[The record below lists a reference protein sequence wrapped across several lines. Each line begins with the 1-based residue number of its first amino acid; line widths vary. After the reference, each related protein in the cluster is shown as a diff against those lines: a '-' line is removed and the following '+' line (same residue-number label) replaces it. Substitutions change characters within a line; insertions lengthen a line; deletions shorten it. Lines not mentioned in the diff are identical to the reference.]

1 MAVIW
6 RRRNVLNWI
15 VSMVVAGGPTPI
27 WHQDILKRHGEIG
40 QLYIHRYAI
49 LFQSWPVVSAA
60 LRKTATLLNARELR
74 NLRNYVLQGRKVTIV
89 TDHLDNAWFSAIATS
104 SLSIEKKNTSPNG
117 CYGCNVVTFFTWYY
131 FTSFFFAFLWLHRR
145 IVCNDC
151 NAVYSRL
158 MLFFVKRHRMLPV
171 QFMTQYKPIP
181 SSCFI
186 KLNVCI
192 LDIHSHHRW

>member
-40 QLYIHRYAI
+40 QLYIYRYAT
-49 LFQSWPVVSAA
+49 LFQSCPVVSAA
-60 LRKTATLLNARELR
+60 LQKTATLFSARELR
-74 NLRNYVLQGRKVTIV
+74 NLRNYVFLQGRKVTIV

-104 SLSIEKKNTSPNG
+104 SLSIGKKHLSKWMSRLQ
-117 CYGCNVVTFFTWYY
+117 CCHFLYMELFYLILFCL
-131 FTSFFFAFLWLHRR
+131 FLWLHRR

-158 MLFFVKRHRMLPV
+158 MLFLWSAIECY
-171 QFMTQYKPIP
+171 QY
-181 SSCFI
+181 S
-186 KLNVCI
+186 LWHN
-192 LDIHSHHRW
+192 